1 MSTSRPRR
9 RWGRWIIVAVAV
21 IIVAGIAGPFVYIH
35 LLSSKAPAQLSL
47 NPTATASASATAAT
61 PSAQAAGSSAL
72 SGDYTVGTGSE
83 VQYRVK
89 EVLLGQ
95 SQPAVG
101 VSHTVTGKLVITST
115 TATAA
120 TFSVPMQTIKSDKSQ
135 RDAQFDGRIM
145 DVASYPT
152 GTFTLTRPIS
162 LAPLPA
168 TGTVRT
174 YTATGLLALHGQ
186 SHSVTF
192 ALQAERT
199 GTGIKLA
206 GQINVPFAEWGIS
219 NPSFG
224 SFVTTQDH
232 GLLEF
237 LLVLGHG

>member
-1 MSTSRPRR
+1 
-9 RWGRWIIVAVAV
+9 VAVAV

-72 SGDYTVGTGSE
+72 SGAYTVGSGSE

-95 SQPAVG
+95 SQTAVG
-101 VSHTVTGKLVITST
+101 VSHSVTGKLVISGT

-152 GTFTLTRPIS
+152 GTFTLTKPIS

-199 GTGIKLA
+199 GTGIKVA

-237 LLVLGHG
+237 LLVLGHS

>member
-1 MSTSRPRR
+1 
-9 RWGRWIIVAVAV
+9 VAAAV
-21 IIVAGIAGPFVYIH
+21 IVVAGVAGPFVYIH

-47 NPTATASASATAAT
+47 KPTATPSSATGAAAA
-61 PSAQAAGSSAL
+61 PSARAAGSSAV
-72 SGDYTVGTGSE
+72 SGTWTVGTGSE

-95 SQPAVG
+95 SQTAVG
-101 VSHTVTGKLVITST
+101 VSQSLSGRLVISNATVTV
-115 TATAA
+115 A

-145 DVASYPT
+145 DVARYPT
-152 GTFTLTRPIS
+152 GTFTLTKPIS
-162 LAPLPA
+162 LGTLPA

-199 GTGIKLA
+199 GTGIKVA
-206 GQINVPFAEWGIS
+206 GQINVPFSEWGIG

-224 SFVTTQDH
+224 GFVTTEDH

-237 LLVLGHG
+237 LLVFGHS

>member
-1 MSTSRPRR
+1 MSPSSHRR
-9 RWGRWIIVAVAV
+9 RWVRWLIVAAAV
-21 IIVAGIAGPFVYIH
+21 IVVAGIAGPFVYIH
-35 LLSSKAPAQLSL
+35 LLSSKPPAQLSL
-47 NPTATASASATAAT
+47 RPTAAPSSAPAAAT
-61 PSAQAAGSSAL
+61 PSAQAAGGPAVT
-72 SGDYTVGTGSE
+72 GTWTAGTGSE

-95 SQPAVG
+95 SQTAVG
-101 VSHTVTGKLVITST
+101 ISHSVSGRLVISNETV
-115 TATAA
+115 TAA

-152 GTFTLTRPIS
+152 GTFTLTKPI
-162 LAPLPA
+162 PLGPQPA

-192 ALQAERT
+192 TLQAERT
-199 GTGIKLA
+199 ATGIKVA
-206 GQINVPFAEWGIS
+206 GQINVPFSEWGIS
-219 NPSFG
+219 NPSLG
-224 SFVTTQDH
+224 GFVTTEDH

-237 LLVLGHG
+237 LLVLGPS